1 METQRIR
8 KMIEHG
14 IQASFVE
21 VEGDGTH
28 FQAVVV
34 SEQFRGK
41 PPLERHKLVYAAL
54 GDAMESEIHA
64 ISIKTYTDDQWEKLK
79 KQGAR

>member
-8 KMIEHG
+8 EMIEQG
-14 IQASFVE
+14 ISTSFVE

-64 ISIKTYTDDQWEKLK
+64 ISIKTYTDDQWEKFK
-79 KQGAR
+79 K

>member
-1 METQRIR
+1 MEIQRIR
-8 KMIEHG
+8 EMIEQG
-14 IQASFVE
+14 MSTSFVE
-21 VEGDGTH
+21 VEGDGRH

-41 PPLERHKLVYAAL
+41 SPVERHKLVYTAL
-54 GDAMESEIHA
+54 GDTMESEIHA

-79 KQGAR
+79 K

>member
-8 KMIEHG
+8 EMIERG
-14 IQASFVE
+14 IRVSFVE

-41 PPLERHKLVYAAL
+41 PPIERHKLVYAAL

-79 KQGAR
+79 K

>member
-8 KMIEHG
+8 EMIEQG
-14 IQASFVE
+14 IHASFVE

-41 PPLERHKLVYAAL
+41 SPIERHKLVYAAL
-54 GDAMESEIHA
+54 GDSMESEIHA

-79 KQGAR
+79 K

>member
-8 KMIEHG
+8 EMIEQG
-14 IQASFVE
+14 IGTSFVE

-41 PPLERHKLVYAAL
+41 PPVERHKLVYATL

-64 ISIKTYTDDQWEKLK
+64 ISMKTYTPEQWEKLK
-79 KQGAR
+79 

>member
-1 METQRIR
+1 METQRICE
-8 KMIEHG
+8 MIEQG

-79 KQGAR
+79 K

>member
-8 KMIEHG
+8 EMIEQG
-14 IQASFVE
+14 ISTSFVE

-41 PPLERHKLVYAAL
+41 PPIERHKLVYAAL

-64 ISIKTYTDDQWEKLK
+64 ISIKTYTDDQWKKLK
-79 KQGAR
+79 K

>member
-8 KMIEHG
+8 EMIERG
-14 IQASFVE
+14 IRTSFVE

-34 SEQFRGK
+34 SEQFRGR
-41 PPLERHKLVYAAL
+41 PLIERHKLVYAAL

-79 KQGAR
+79 K

>member
-8 KMIEHG
+8 EMIEQG

-34 SEQFRGK
+34 SEQFRGR

-79 KQGAR
+79 K

>member
-8 KMIEHG
+8 EMIEQG

-21 VEGDGTH
+21 VDGDGTH

-41 PPLERHKLVYAAL
+41 PPIERHKLVYAAL

-79 KQGAR
+79 K

>member
-8 KMIEHG
+8 EMIERG
-14 IQASFVE
+14 ISTSFVE
-21 VEGDGTH
+21 VEGDGMH

-34 SEQFRGK
+34 SEQFKGK

-79 KQGAR
+79 K

>member
-1 METQRIR
+1 METRRIR
-8 KMIEHG
+8 EMIEQG

-21 VEGDGTH
+21 VDGDGTH

-41 PPLERHKLVYAAL
+41 PPIERHKLVYAAL

-79 KQGAR
+79 K

>member
-8 KMIEHG
+8 EMIE
-14 IQASFVE
+14 QALQTSFVE

-34 SEQFRGK
+34 SERFAGK
-41 PPLERHKLVYAAL
+41 SPIERHKLVYAAL

-64 ISIKTYTDDQWEKLK
+64 ISIKTYTDEQWK
-79 KQGAR
+79 KINNKGVG

>member
-8 KMIEHG
+8 KMIEQG

-79 KQGAR
+79 KQGAG

>member
-8 KMIEHG
+8 EMIEQG
-14 IQASFVE
+14 ISTSFVE

-34 SEQFRGK
+34 SEQFRDK
-41 PPLERHKLVYAAL
+41 PPIERHKLVYAAL

-79 KQGAR
+79 K

>member
-8 KMIEHG
+8 EMIEQG

-21 VEGDGTH
+21 VDGDGTH

-41 PPLERHKLVYAAL
+41 PPIERHKLVYAAL

-64 ISIKTYTDDQWEKLK
+64 ISIKTYTNDQWEKLK
-79 KQGAR
+79 K

>member
-8 KMIEHG
+8 EMIEQG
-14 IQASFVE
+14 ITTSFVE

-41 PPLERHKLVYAAL
+41 PPIERHKLVYAAL

-79 KQGAR
+79 K

>member
-1 METQRIR
+1 MEPRRIR
-8 KMIEHG
+8 EMIEEG
-14 IQASFVE
+14 LSTSFVE

-41 PPLERHKLVYAAL
+41 TMLERHKLVYGTL
-54 GDAMESEIHA
+54 GNAMDGDIHA

-79 KQGAR
+79 K

>member
-8 KMIEHG
+8 EMIERG

-41 PPLERHKLVYAAL
+41 PPIERHKLVYAAL
-54 GDAMESEIHA
+54 GDSMESEIHA
-64 ISIKTYTDDQWEKLK
+64 ISIRTYTNDQWEKLK
-79 KQGAR
+79 K

>member
-8 KMIEHG
+8 EMIEQG
-14 IQASFVE
+14 ISTSFVE

-41 PPLERHKLVYAAL
+41 PPIERHKLVYAAL
-54 GDAMESEIHA
+54 GNSMESEIHA
-64 ISIKTYTDDQWEKLK
+64 ISIKTYTDDQWDKLK
-79 KQGAR
+79 K

>member
-8 KMIEHG
+8 EMIERG
-14 IQASFVE
+14 IRTSFVE

-34 SEQFRGK
+34 SEQFRGR
-41 PPLERHKLVYAAL
+41 PLIERHKLVYAAL

-64 ISIKTYTDDQWEKLK
+64 ISIKTYTEDQWEKLK
-79 KQGAR
+79 K

>member
-8 KMIEHG
+8 EMIEQG
-14 IQASFVE
+14 ISTSFVE

-41 PPLERHKLVYAAL
+41 PPIERHKLVYAAL

-79 KQGAR
+79 K

>member
-1 METQRIR
+1 METQQVRE
-8 KMIEHG
+8 MIERG
-14 IQASFVE
+14 ILTSFVE
-21 VEGDGTH
+21 VEGGGTH

-64 ISIKTYTDDQWEKLK
+64 ISIKTYTDDQWEKIK
-79 KQGAR
+79 E

>member
-8 KMIEHG
+8 EMIEQG
-14 IQASFVE
+14 ISTSFVE
-21 VEGDGTH
+21 VDGDGTH

-41 PPLERHKLVYAAL
+41 PPIERHKLVYAAL

-79 KQGAR
+79 K

>member
-1 METQRIR
+1 
-8 KMIEHG
+8 MIERG
-14 IQASFVE
+14 ISTSFVE

-28 FQAVVV
+28 FQAIVV

-41 PPLERHKLVYAAL
+41 PPIERHKLVYLAL

-79 KQGAR
+79 R

>member
-1 METQRIR
+1 METHRIR
-8 KMIEHG
+8 EMIERG

-41 PPLERHKLVYAAL
+41 PPIERHKLVYAAL

-79 KQGAR
+79 K

>member
-8 KMIEHG
+8 EMIEQG

-41 PPLERHKLVYAAL
+41 PPIERHKLVYAAL

-64 ISIKTYTDDQWEKLK
+64 ISIKTYTDDQWERLK
-79 KQGAR
+79 K

>member
-8 KMIEHG
+8 EMIEQG

-79 KQGAR
+79 K

>member
-1 METQRIR
+1 METQRVR
-8 KMIEHG
+8 EMIEQG
-14 IQASFVE
+14 LSTSFVE

-41 PPLERHKLVYAAL
+41 PPIERHKLVYAAL

-79 KQGAR
+79 K

>member
-1 METQRIR
+1 METQRISE
-8 KMIEHG
+8 MIEQG
-14 IQASFVE
+14 ISTSFVN

-34 SEQFRGK
+34 SDQFRGK
-41 PPLERHKLVYAAL
+41 TMLECHKLVYAAL

-79 KQGAR
+79 K

>member
-8 KMIEHG
+8 EMIEQG

-64 ISIKTYTDDQWEKLK
+64 ISIKTYTDDQWEKFK
-79 KQGAR
+79 K

>member
-8 KMIEHG
+8 EMIEQG

-21 VEGDGTH
+21 VKGDGTH
-28 FQAVVV
+28 FQAIVV

-64 ISIKTYTDDQWEKLK
+64 ISIKTYTDDQWKKLK
-79 KQGAR
+79 K

>member
-8 KMIEHG
+8 EMIEQG
-14 IQASFVE
+14 TQASFVE

-41 PPLERHKLVYAAL
+41 PPVERHKLVYAAL

-79 KQGAR
+79 K

>member
-8 KMIEHG
+8 EMIEQG
-14 IQASFVE
+14 ISTSFVE

-41 PPLERHKLVYAAL
+41 PPIERHKLVYAAL

-64 ISIKTYTDDQWEKLK
+64 ISIKTYTDDQWERLK
-79 KQGAR
+79 K